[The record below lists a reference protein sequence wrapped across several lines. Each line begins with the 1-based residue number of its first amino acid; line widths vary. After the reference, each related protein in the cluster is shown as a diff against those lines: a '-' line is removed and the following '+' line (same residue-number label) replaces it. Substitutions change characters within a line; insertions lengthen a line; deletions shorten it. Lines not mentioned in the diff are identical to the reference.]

1 MEKINFIPPTEVMN
15 EWEVDYKAMQIDM
28 IYGESKP
35 FKKIIERLTLLQERF
50 RKVKI

>member
-1 MEKINFIPPTEVMN
+1 MEKINFIPPAEVMN

-35 FKKIIERLTLLQERF
+35 FKKNYREINIVTGTLP
-50 RKVKI
+50 